1 MMSAGEELS
10 IMSPS
15 RTGAVDI
22 MCTWWQEEKKRRISG
37 CETGGAMREGEGQRN
52 LSIRLPEVR

>member
-22 MCTWWQEEKKRRISG
+22 MCTWGQEEENKRVRKRRG
-37 CETGGAMREGEGQRN
+37 DVK
-52 LSIRLPEVR
+52 RLPKVRHIVRRVESHQVR